1 MWAIYLCPLGD
12 LKSSTSEVWG
22 GCVGQQEEMPQMDL
36 SPVGLAVGLAE
47 IPKPKEY

>member
-1 MWAIYLCPLGD
+1 MGHLPV
-12 LKSSTSEVWG
+12 SSGGPEKQYFGGVG